1 MRIATWNV
9 ERLCRQNRLAGILDN
24 CKQVDADILILTET
38 DTRIQPEF
46 PYAYHTPL
54 LAEAVDGD
62 YYRPTENRV
71 SIFTKYPCV
80 RQHTVADANTSICVE
95 LETER
100 GPLLVYGTIF
110 GIHGNRRP
118 SFKQDILQQTADV
131 RRLTDGGHALCIGGD
146 FNCSFADNYYFTNWS
161 RQEILRTFADCDMD
175 ILTATQPECI
185 DHIAISRSFSRAAAA
200 AVEEWNIDKK
210 LSDHKGICIEF

>member
-1 MRIATWNV
+1 MFASLTGTGPVASGVN
-9 ERLCRQNRLAGILDN
+9 CAG
-24 CKQVDADILILTET
+24 CT
-38 DTRIQPEF
+38 
-46 PYAYHTPL
+46 
-54 LAEAVDGD
+54 G
-62 YYRPTENRV
+62 
-71 SIFTKYPCV
+71 
-80 RQHTVADANTSICVE
+80 
-95 LETER
+95 
-100 GPLLVYGTIF
+100 
-110 GIHGNRRP
+110 
-118 SFKQDILQQTADV
+118 
-131 RRLTDGGHALCIGGD
+131 ALCIGGD

>member
-9 ERLCRQNRLAGILDN
+9 ERLCRQNRLAAILEN

-46 PYAYHTPL
+46 PYAYHTLL

-71 SIFTKYPCV
+71 S
-80 RQHTVADANTSICVE
+80 
-95 LETER
+95 TER

-118 SFKQDILQQTADV
+118 SFKQDILQQMADV
-131 RRLTDGGHALCIGGD
+131 RRLTDGSRALCIGGD
-146 FNCSFADNYYFTNWS
+146 FNCSFSDNYYFTNWS
-161 RQEILRTFADCDMD
+161 RQEILRTFADCDMEL
-175 ILTATQPECI
+175 LTGAQPECI
-185 DHIAISRSFSRAAAA
+185 DHIAISRNFSRAEAA
-200 AVEEWNIDKK
+200 AVEEWNLDKK
-210 LSDHKGICIEF
+210 LSDHKGICIEI

>member
-1 MRIATWNV
+1 MRIATWNL
-9 ERLCRQNRLAGILDN
+9 ERLCRQNRLAAILDN

-131 RRLTDGGHALCIGGD
+131 RRLTGGGHALCIGGD

-161 RQEILRTFADCDMD
+161 RQEILHTFADCDMD
-175 ILTATQPECI
+175 LLTGAQPECI
-185 DHIAISRSFSRAAAA
+185 DHIAISRSFPREKVA
-200 AVEEWNIDKK
+200 AVEEWNLDKK
-210 LSDHKGICIEF
+210 LSDHKGICITL